1 MHLPYLFEAGGKVIF
16 ILKKVFRRNAN
27 IYVALSVSQNV
38 NHVGGIVNHSFIL
51 KCFTQFFSNLSRTEC
66 CGMVH
71 EIGGHSAEKTK
82 QISDTLL
89 YHSAS
94 NAKIYPNFDF
104 I

>member
-1 MHLPYLFEAGGKVIF
+1 MFW
-16 ILKKVFRRNAN
+16 RNAN
-27 IYVALSVSQNV
+27 IDVSLFLSQNV

-71 EIGGHSAEKTK
+71 EIVGHSAEKTK

-94 NAKIYPNFDF
+94 NAKIFPNFDF